1 MSSQRALP
9 ARRPGGYFVRVTT
22 SRIVFLTREP
32 VIHQLGGSTTYAFN
46 LLEILVG
53 YGADVVVVTT
63 SAFSSS
69 PLLWFRPVATLPAG
83 VKFSAPGFFRAGGMY
98 LNLFSL
104 NAWARAFSRMGT
116 RSPLLRPLSTL
127 AEKLF
132 AGRIFANAWDLTPP
146 SARERAAAL
155 REIATRDA
163 TTVIANYAFWGP
175 LLRDEALRGCKRVI
189 LMHDLLSARVQLF
202 LQSGTPLD
210 SPEIGEA
217 EEMEW
222 LSSADCVLAAQQRE
236 AEAIQPRISA
246 CVLVQPMVY
255 RPRRF
260 EASAEKGR
268 CLFVGANIAPNQT
281 GLRWFLDEVWPQV
294 RREYPQATLAVVG
307 TICSWMEDGIPGV
320 VKLNIVPSIETEYA
334 RASLCVAPLRIGSGI
349 KIKLI
354 EALSFGKA
362 AVSTSVG
369 VQGLEEWIAG
379 AVEVCDEASSF
390 ATAVVHLLRDDGARN
405 AHEEAALHLIQQHY
419 SAEALLSTDFTSCVL

>member
-1 MSSQRALP
+1 M
-9 ARRPGGYFVRVTT
+9 TT

-32 VIHQLGGSTTYAFN
+32 VIHQLGGSTTYSLN
-46 LLEILVG
+46 LLEILAG
-53 YGADVVVVTT
+53 HGADVVVVSTNA
-63 SAFSSS
+63 SSSS
-69 PLLWFRPVATLPAG
+69 PLLWFRPVAALPAG
-83 VKFSAPGFFRAGGMY
+83 VRFSAPGFIRVGGLY
-98 LNLFSL
+98 LNIFSP
-104 NAWARAFSRMGT
+104 NAWARAFSRAGT
-116 RSPLLRPLSTL
+116 RSRLLRPLSSL
-127 AEKLF
+127 IEKLF
-132 AGRIFANAWDLTPP
+132 AGRIFAKAWDLTPP
-146 SARERAAAL
+146 GERERSAAL
-155 REIATRDA
+155 REIANRKA

-175 LLRDEALRGCKRVI
+175 LLQNEGLRGRKRVI

-210 SPEIGEA
+210 SPEIGED

-236 AEAIQPRISA
+236 AESIQSRITA
-246 CVLVQPMVY
+246 RVLVQPMVY
-255 RPRRF
+255 RTHRLTKSP
-260 EASAEKGR
+260 EPGR
-268 CLFVGANIAPNQT
+268 CLFVGANIVPNQT
-281 GLRWFLDEVWPQV
+281 GLRWFLDEVWPKV
-294 RREYPQATLAVVG
+294 RSEYPQATLAVVG

-320 VKLNIVPSIETEYA
+320 VKMNIVPSIEKEYE

-362 AVSTSVG
+362 AVSTSIG

-390 ATAVVHLLRDDGARN
+390 ATAVVHLLSDNNART
-405 AHEEAALHLIQQHY
+405 AHEEAALRLIQQHY